1 MTSLSLILKRKPEQ
15 STPLKNDSVLPVN
28 QVFLTQSQL
37 SSLGFSKDKIL
48 KIIRALHIYKAHG
61 YVDISIR
68 MIMIRIRI
76 RMIFLAFGKVWLL

>member
-1 MTSLSLILKRKPEQ
+1 MTSLSLILKRKPVFSINFSH

-37 SSLGFSKDKIL
+37 SSLGFNKDRIL

-68 MIMIRIRI
+68 MIKICDKP
-76 RMIFLAFGKVWLL
+76 LTKP